1 MRHVDGYND
10 WNEERQ
16 AIDDDDLGGDGP
28 VSARHESNH
37 HRNAPYESINERR
50 RRLGFPRDIELIQRA
65 QRKDTRAMRELT
77 WMYEPLIDG
86 RARRFA
92 SNEEEFED
100 LKQQGT
106 LAFMQAV
113 HDFDGKKGSLASYA
127 YTRIQRGIYYY
138 VRHQAGIN
146 VPARTSSNLKKLMHA
161 TEELRMELQRDPSLV
176 EIAVRCGFSEER
188 VRKLRELSHRYP
200 IRSLDQVSALELSD
214 AEAREAMWH
223 DATSG
228 EFPIDGDGNTERK
241 QDLRIAL
248 QMLRKR
254 HRLAYLLRQ
263 LGNWTYRKIGKLIG
277 VSKQRAQQLDVEA
290 GEEIRAFMHKL
301 DEARR
306 TKRE

>member
-127 YTRIQRGIYYY
+127 
-138 VRHQAGIN
+138 
-146 VPARTSSNLKKLMHA
+146 ARTSSNLKKLMHA